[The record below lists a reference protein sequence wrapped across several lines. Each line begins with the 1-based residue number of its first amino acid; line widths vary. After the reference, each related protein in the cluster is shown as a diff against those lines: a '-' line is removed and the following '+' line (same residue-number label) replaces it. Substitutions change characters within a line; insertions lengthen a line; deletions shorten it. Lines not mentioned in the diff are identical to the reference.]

1 MNNGKPVAAE
11 TWGGEEA
18 LADGMGVDFN
28 KNKTWVGSTQAFH
41 Y

>member
-18 LADGMGVDFN
+18 LAE
-28 KNKTWVGSTQAFH
+28 KGSRLTTARRFPET
-41 Y
+41 